1 MSSGLDL
8 QPVAVSLDRV
18 LVLASDPSLVDQV
31 RLALPPEQFAVREV
45 PDIETAATLLNTWQ
59 PHLAIVDFDVDQGA
73 FLDWLISAPALVGTT
88 PAMAVSRSTELA
100 STVAA
105 LDRGA
110 DDVLGVPCAPQELT
124 ARVVALIRR
133 ARRTSMMPV
142 LRTAELEVD
151 LVRRRATLNG
161 NDLGLT
167 PVEQSLLYLLAA
179 NAGRVLSRDAILN
192 GLWGPDYASDS
203 NIVDRHIRN
212 LRMKLRDDWRH
223 PRFIATVAGLGYRF
237 VPAEDCGPPPLQT
250 LAWTLRQR
258 SSERP
263 VGIGQRRR

>member
-1 MSSGLDL
+1 MSTGLDL
-8 QPVAVSLDRV
+8 QPVAVSPDRV
-18 LVLASDPSLVDQV
+18 LVLATDPLLVEQV
-31 RLALPPEQFAVREV
+31 RLALPSEQFAVREAS
-45 PDIETAATLLNTWQ
+45 DIETAGTLLNIWQ
-59 PHLAIVDFDVDQGA
+59 PHLAIVDFDVDQGT
-73 FLDWLISAPALVGTT
+73 FLDWLIAAPALAGST
-88 PAMAVSRSTELA
+88 PAIAMSRSTELA
-100 STVAA
+100 TRVAA

-110 DDVLGVPCAPQELT
+110 DDVLGVPCAPQELA

-133 ARRTSMMPV
+133 ARRTSTMPV
-142 LRTAELEVD
+142 LRAGELEVD

-161 NDLGLT
+161 IDLGLT
-167 PVEQSLLYLLAA
+167 PVEQSLLYLLAS

-212 LRMKLRDDWRH
+212 LRIKLRDDWRH
-223 PRFIATVAGLGYRF
+223 PRFIGTVAGLGYRF
-237 VPAEDCGPPPLQT
+237 IPANDCPPQSLQT

-263 VGIGQRRR
+263 VGIGQRWR